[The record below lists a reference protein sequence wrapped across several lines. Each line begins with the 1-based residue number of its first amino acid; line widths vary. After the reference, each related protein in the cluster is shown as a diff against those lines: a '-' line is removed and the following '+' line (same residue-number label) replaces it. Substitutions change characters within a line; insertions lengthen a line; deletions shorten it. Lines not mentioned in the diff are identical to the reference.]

1 MRARKTS
8 TSKSA
13 DGEVKG
19 KVKAE
24 ELIRKKQLLIARK
37 ASKLFIKKGYS
48 QTTMREISRT
58 TGINLGNL
66 YNFID
71 SKEDILCMVFHM
83 FHNPTTDWMAKD
95 GILDIDDPVE
105 QMRVSLRKVL
115 ELIHEYKDEI
125 FLMYRETKVLPPK
138 FLKKVLG
145 TESAL
150 ITFFEGILRK
160 GMERGVFRVKD
171 PFFSA
176 NMLVYQLS
184 LYPLR
189 SWNLKRYTEE
199 ELLEMTAESIMDAFV
214 NKQPS

>member
-1 MRARKTS
+1 MVYLDTCYYKTIIWR
-8 TSKSA
+8 THE
-13 DGEVKG
+13 GQENVHQQVRRWG
-19 KVKAE
+19 GQRQGQAE

-125 FLMYRETKVLPPK
+125 FLMYRE
-138 FLKKVLG
+138 
-145 TESAL
+145 
-150 ITFFEGILRK
+150 R
-160 GMERGVFRVKD
+160 R
-171 PFFSA
+171 FSH
-176 NMLVYQLS
+176 QS
-184 LYPLR
+184 FSRR
-189 SWNLKRYTEE
+189 SWERKAPSSLFSR
-199 ELLEMTAESIMDAFV
+199 ESSAKGWKGGSSGSRI
-214 NKQPS
+214 PSFPPTCSSTSCPSIPCEAGT

>member
-1 MRARKTS
+1 
-8 TSKSA
+8 
-13 DGEVKG
+13 
-19 KVKAE
+19 
-24 ELIRKKQLLIARK
+24 
-37 ASKLFIKKGYS
+37 
-48 QTTMREISRT
+48 MREISRA

-83 FHNPTTDWMAKD
+83 FHNPATDWMAKD
-95 GILDIDDPVE
+95 GILEMDDPRE

-115 ELIHEYKDEI
+115 ELIHEYKAEI

-138 FLKKVLG
+138 FLKKVLE

-150 ITFFEGILRK
+150 IAFFEGILRK
-160 GMERGVFRVKD
+160 GVERGVFQVRD

-189 SWNLKRYTEE
+189 SWNLKRYTED
-199 ELLEMTAESIMDAFV
+199 ELIEMTSESIMDAFE
-214 NKQPS
+214 NKQQQP